1 MIKRLIE
8 KVQLWAAK
16 KRGVDIGAQGE
27 EMACLFLAR
36 RGYKVLDRNVKAPM
50 GEADIIA
57 EAPGGTIV
65 LVEVKT
71 RITDPKKPAPKPED
85 QVGPAKKKKLQALLG
100 HVSRANGWQQRKK
113 RIDVVAIDVP
123 KTGSEPTIRHFPDA
137 AR

>member
-27 EMACLFLAR
+27 ELACMFLSR

-50 GEADIIA
+50 GEADIVA

-65 LVEVKT
+65 VVEVKT
-71 RITDPKKPAPKPED
+71 RVVDPKKPTPKPED
-85 QVGPAKKKKLQALLG
+85 QVGPAKKKKLLAVMG
-100 HVSRANGWQQRKK
+100 HLARSNGWQQRKK

-123 KTGSEPTIRHFPDA
+123 KTGSEPTIRHFVDA
-137 AR
+137 GR